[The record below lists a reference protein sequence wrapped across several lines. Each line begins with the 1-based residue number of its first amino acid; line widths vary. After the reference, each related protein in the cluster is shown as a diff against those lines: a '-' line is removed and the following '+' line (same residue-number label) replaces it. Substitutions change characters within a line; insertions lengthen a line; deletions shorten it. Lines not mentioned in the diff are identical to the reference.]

1 MKKLLLC
8 NVWIVALSVSLAFG
22 QTLKSDREI
31 GLRSA
36 PLDGESVK
44 LQEYKFRDSAP
55 GESELIERAFTN
67 APPMIPHDITDL
79 SVNKEDNACV
89 MCHDRKVAKDMGA
102 TPVPAS
108 HIYDLRA
115 KRQLNKIA
123 ESRFNCTACH
133 APQANAKPLVNN
145 SFVADFKNEK
155 DKKRSNLLEVINQGV
170 R

>member
-8 NVWIVALSVSLAFG
+8 NVWIVAFGVSLAFG

-79 SVNKEDNACV
+79 SVTKEDNACV

-108 HIYDLRA
+108 HMYDLRA

-133 APQANAKPLVNN
+133 APQANAKPLINN
-145 SFVADFKNEK
+145 SFVADFKSEK